1 MAAVS
6 KKRKRARCEDEVREL
21 LYHCAAEAV
30 AVLQEITADEEL
42 KPELRMKA
50 AETILDR
57 VCGKASGAQKR
68 TEADSV
74 VAVTFEGVLEEW
86 SR

>member
-6 KKRKRARCEDEVREL
+6 KKRKKARCEEDVREL

-42 KPELRMKA
+42 KPELRIKA
-50 AETILDR
+50 AENILDR
-57 VCGKASGAQKR
+57 VCGKASGAQR
-68 TEADSV
+68 RAEGESV
-74 VAVTFEGVLEEW
+74 VSVAFEGVLEEW